1 MPIYKIQKMMGH
13 SSVTTTEIYAKMELK
28 RLSYDFP
35 TLASIVPKY
44 GKVDTK
50 MVDTREMNIV
60 FIDDKMP
67 N

>member
-44 GKVDTK
+44 GKVDTEI
-50 MVDTREMNIV
+50 VDTRVENIL
-60 FIDDKMP
+60 FLDNKMHS
-67 N
+67 

>member
-1 MPIYKIQKMMGH
+1 MGD

-44 GKVDTK
+44 GKVDTEIRDTDK
-50 MVDTREMNIV
+50 EYFALVDGIMIN
-60 FIDDKMP
+60 
-67 N
+67 

>member
-1 MPIYKIQKMMGH
+1 MMGH

-44 GKVDTK
+44 GKVDTRVENIFFLDNK
-50 MVDTREMNIV
+50 MHS
-60 FIDDKMP
+60 
-67 N
+67 